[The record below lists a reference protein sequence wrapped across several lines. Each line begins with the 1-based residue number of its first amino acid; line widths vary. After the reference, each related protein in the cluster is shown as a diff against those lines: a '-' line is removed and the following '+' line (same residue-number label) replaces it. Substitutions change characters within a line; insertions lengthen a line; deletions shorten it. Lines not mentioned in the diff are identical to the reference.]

1 MFISVTCG
9 GSLSQKQ
16 GNFTSPLYPSFYP
29 PAKDCKWTITVCTT
43 LPFPSPSSAWTFTPH
58 TPPAPPPPSPCL
70 ACHERDAEAALL
82 LSTSSIFICQTAV
95 STAVLAGLQCFVC
108 SVEFVGVHVVCACA
122 RAQFHNSCGLA
133 CILVLCV
140 KGEKKKD
147 NQLFFCI
154 TGRSWEQSTAE
165 VHHVSHER
173 AWGGHAFMSQRLCG
187 NYGKQVR
194 YSVPH
199 IDVQNI
205 VLIVPRPQR
214 NIIRMWKLKCGINRC
229 TFGVY
234 PVNLWHHDAPI
245 A

>member
-140 KGEKKKD
+140 KGEKKKR
-147 NQLFFCI
+147 QSAILLYY
-154 TGRSWEQSTAE
+154 RSLLGAKYGWGSPCF
-165 VHHVSHER
+165 
-173 AWGGHAFMSQRLCG
+173 AWKSLGWTRV
-187 NYGKQVR
+187 YVTKT
-194 YSVPH
+194 
-199 IDVQNI
+199 
-205 VLIVPRPQR
+205 
-214 NIIRMWKLKCGINRC
+214 MWKLWETSKIFSSSYWCPKYC
-229 TFGVY
+229 PHCAKATAKY
-234 PVNLWHHDAPI
+234 Y
-245 A
+245 

>member
-122 RAQFHNSCGLA
+122 RAQFHDSCGLA

-140 KGEKKKD
+140 KGEKKKTISYSFVLQVAPGSKVRLRFTMFRMKEPGVD
-147 NQLFFCI
+147 
-154 TGRSWEQSTAE
+154 T
-165 VHHVSHER
+165 
-173 AWGGHAFMSQRLCG
+173 RLCHKDYVEIMG
-187 NYGKQVR
+187 NK
-194 YSVPH
+194 
-199 IDVQNI
+199 
-205 VLIVPRPQR
+205 
-214 NIIRMWKLKCGINRC
+214 
-229 TFGVY
+229 
-234 PVNLWHHDAPI
+234 
-245 A
+245 

>member
-58 TPPAPPPPSPCL
+58 TPLAPPPPSPCL

-122 RAQFHNSCGLA
+122 RAQFHDSCGLV

-140 KGEKKKD
+140 KGEKKKKKTISYSFVLQVAPGSKVRLRFTMFRMKEPGVD
-147 NQLFFCI
+147 
-154 TGRSWEQSTAE
+154 T
-165 VHHVSHER
+165 
-173 AWGGHAFMSQRLCG
+173 RLCHKDYVEIMG
-187 NYGKQVR
+187 NK
-194 YSVPH
+194 
-199 IDVQNI
+199 
-205 VLIVPRPQR
+205 
-214 NIIRMWKLKCGINRC
+214 
-229 TFGVY
+229 
-234 PVNLWHHDAPI
+234 
-245 A
+245 